1 MCTIYV
7 PYYSCVIILCT
18 ICTILPLYYHLV
30 YRVYFTTNSTIKKE
44 AGVDLVIGAHDGIL
58 PYDGYN
64 SDITDMSI
72 KTRAGQDIGLEMML
86 DLTLEWT
93 RSEVRS

>member
-1 MCTIYV
+1 MLTV
-7 PYYSCVIILCT
+7 
-18 ICTILPLYYHLV
+18 
-30 YRVYFTTNSTIKKE
+30 
-44 AGVDLVIGAHDGIL
+44 VIGAHDGIL

-64 SDITDMSI
+64 SDVTDMPI

>member
-1 MCTIYV
+1 MYHMYHM
-7 PYYSCVIILCT
+7 YYLCIIILC
-18 ICTILPLYYHLV
+18 IECTLLPTPQLRRRLV
-30 YRVYFTTNSTIKKE
+30 LTV
-44 AGVDLVIGAHDGIL
+44 VIGAHDGIL
-58 PYDGYN
+58 PFDGYN